1 MKSTQ
6 GKLLIP
12 GVKYTRKN
20 QMAMLASGL
29 THSIN
34 TAFQS
39 IWGPSLGG
47 NGTWIKRSDHAPK
60 SGCVDMF
67 NICPKKAV
75 LRIFVMFDL
84 LPFFPHNY
92 GNVCG

>member
-1 MKSTQ
+1 
-6 GKLLIP
+6 
-12 GVKYTRKN
+12 
-20 QMAMLASGL
+20 MAMLASGL

-60 SGCVDMF
+60 NKFLDFIS
-67 NICPKKAV
+67 ICPNRA
-75 LRIFVMFDL
+75 I
-84 LPFFPHNY
+84 
-92 GNVCG
+92 